1 MSWLEVAIMAFIV
14 LSIAYVVWRGGA
26 ANPESTGELGQKI
39 NGLSNKFSTL
49 NTRLGHVESEMK
61 ELQASAATTKDIA
74 RIEER
79 IETVRAEQ
87 AGHHMLSANTN
98 RSVERIE
105 RLLIEK
111 GLSGK

>member
-1 MSWLEVAIMAFIV
+1 MSWFEVAIVAFIV
-14 LSIAYVVWRGGA
+14 MSITYVVWRGGA
-26 ANPESTGELGQKI
+26 ANPQSTGELGAKI
-39 NGLSNKFSTL
+39 NGLSNKFSAL
-49 NTRLGHVESEMK
+49 NTRVGHVESEMK
-61 ELQASAATTKDIA
+61 ELQSVAATTKDIA
-74 RIEER
+74 RMEER

-87 AGHHMLSANTN
+87 AGHHMLSASTN